1 MSVATE
7 HALATIAS
15 ILDQPEAARSAD
27 KATPPSHSPSPS
39 SHSPSKKA
47 AATVVSFDQADG
59 YTKLGP
65 GPISAIRFR
74 WTARRGEDGYY
85 VDETVGPTSIAVSSG
100 PMTAEAAVRTV
111 DTRAREAIERFE
123 ALKNEMTVKGPPALV
138 APREK

>member
-15 ILDQPEAARSAD
+15 ILDQPEALKTETD
-27 KATPPSHSPSPS
+27 KVTPPP
-39 SHSPSKKA
+39 KKA

-59 YTKLGP
+59 YTKVGP

-100 PMTAEAAVRTV
+100 PMTAEAAVKTV
-111 DTRAREAIERFE
+111 DARAREAIERFE
-123 ALKNEMTVKGPPALV
+123 ALKKEMTGKGPV
-138 APREK
+138 APSER

>member
-15 ILDQPEAARSAD
+15 ILDQPETARSAD
-27 KATPPSHSPSPS
+27 KVTPPA
-39 SHSPSKKA
+39 KKA

-59 YTKLGP
+59 YTKVGP

-100 PMTAEAAVRTV
+100 PMTPEAAVKTV

-123 ALKNEMTVKGPPALV
+123 ALKNEMTGKGPFTAAGPAE
-138 APREK
+138 R

>member
-15 ILDQPEAARSAD
+15 ILDQPEAARPAD
-27 KATPPSHSPSPS
+27 RAG
-39 SHSPSKKA
+39 SPSKKA

-59 YTKLGP
+59 YTKIGP

-100 PMTAEAAVRTV
+100 PMSAEAAVKTV

-123 ALKNEMTVKGPPALV
+123 ALKNEMTGKGPT
-138 APREK
+138 APTGSGGS

>member
-15 ILDQPEAARSAD
+15 ILDQPEAAKQAD
-27 KATPPSHSPSPS
+27 KAAAP
-39 SHSPSKKA
+39 KKA
-47 AATVVSFDQADG
+47 GGTVVPFDQAEG
-59 YTKLGP
+59 YTKVGP

-74 WTARRGEDGYY
+74 WAARRGEDGYY

-100 PMTAEAAVRTV
+100 PMTAEAAIKLV

-123 ALKNEMTVKGPPALV
+123 ALKNEMTGKGPI
-138 APREK
+138 APFAPMGPGEK

>member
-15 ILDQPEAARSAD
+15 ILDQPEATRSAD
-27 KATPPSHSPSPS
+27 KAAPS
-39 SHSPSKKA
+39 SKKA
-47 AATVVSFDQADG
+47 AATVVSLDQADG

-100 PMTAEAAVRTV
+100 PMTAEAAVKTV

-123 ALKNEMTVKGPPALV
+123 ALKNEMTGKGPV
-138 APREK
+138 APSER

>member
-15 ILDQPEAARSAD
+15 ILDKPESVKGDERAAAPAAGGSA
-27 KATPPSHSPSPS
+27 
-39 SHSPSKKA
+39 KKNV
-47 AATVVSFDQADG
+47 ATVVPFDQADG
-59 YTKLGP
+59 YTKVGP

-100 PMTAEAAVRTV
+100 PMSAEAAIKMV
-111 DTRAREAIERFE
+111 DTRAHEAVDRFE
-123 ALKNEMTVKGPPALV
+123 LLKSEMIGKGPA
-138 APREK
+138 RR